1 MFVPVKIDAESGQ
14 IWRSPQTGFAQRMP
28 YEKGGEVLVRLPSRK
43 AWAGYGG
50 DDEATRKKLVEDV
63 FEKGDLFY
71 RTGDALRRDGN
82 GHWYFVDRLG
92 AYKPFLLS
100 PLYLSPISSVS

>member
-1 MFVPVKIDAESGQ
+1 MFVPVKIDAKSGQ

-43 AWAGYGG
+43 AWSGYWG

-82 GHWYFVDRLG
+82 GHWYFLDRL
-92 AYKPFLLS
+92 
-100 PLYLSPISSVS
+100 